1 MTGRPNLN
9 KSELH
14 IVGYTLLFRS
24 GQTFVLK
31 DVLMTLKKKAVPSA
45 GADPACY
52 GNWGLQGLM
61 RA

>member
-14 IVGYTLLFRS
+14 IVGHTLLFRS

-31 DVLMTLKKKAVPSA
+31 DVLMTLKKKTVPS
-45 GADPACY
+45 
-52 GNWGLQGLM
+52 GLFM
-61 RA
+61 IFAMFKNV